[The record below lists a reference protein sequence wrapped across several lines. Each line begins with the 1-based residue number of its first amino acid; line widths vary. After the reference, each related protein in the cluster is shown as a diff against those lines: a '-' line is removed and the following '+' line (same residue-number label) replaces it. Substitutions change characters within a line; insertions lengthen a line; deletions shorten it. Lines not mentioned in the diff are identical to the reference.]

1 MLALVNHLF
10 KIYFKVIDGLA
21 LFMYVYVGSSSSSH
35 RNSISH
41 ACKE

>member
-21 LFMYVYVGSSSSSH
+21 LFMYMYVSSSH
-35 RNSISH
+35 RISISH

>member
-10 KIYFKVIDGLA
+10 KIYFKVIIDGLA
-21 LFMYVYVGSSSSSH
+21 LFMYMYVSSGH
-35 RNSISH
+35 RISISH